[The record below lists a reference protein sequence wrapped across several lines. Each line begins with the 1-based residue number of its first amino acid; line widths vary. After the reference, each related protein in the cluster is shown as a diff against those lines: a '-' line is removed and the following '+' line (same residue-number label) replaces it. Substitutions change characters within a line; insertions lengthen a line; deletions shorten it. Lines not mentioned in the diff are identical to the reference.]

1 MFFSVYSHKSTELE
15 DVTQNTLST
24 DQVDVAIVLN
34 PTIKKIIGSDTKVAA
49 VEQYFSSLFSEAEKH
64 DKPAKKI
71 FFLVASA
78 VFFLR
83 LLMCKTIFSGITF
96 SFVNFGFNLSRRLII
111 LAALI
116 TPICWIIFKYNL
128 YTHISGISFWG
139 PVVLLLSTSACL
151 KIYDFNNPI
160 WNRMSTSFICMTI
173 SAAIVHLV

>member
-34 PTIKKIIGSDTKVAA
+34 PTIKKIIGSDMKVAA
-49 VEQYFSSLFSEAEKH
+49 VEQYFSSLFSEVEKY

-78 VFFLR
+78 VFFLM

-96 SFVNFGFNLSRRLII
+96 SFANFGFNLSRRLII